1 MTADAQAAPEAS
13 ADPEFADDLETD
25 VSFGLEEINEVLA
38 ELIDGQAERSRRDAD
53 ILRLRLGVSGARPE
67 TLARIGARYDLAR
80 DRVRQLH
87 TRSVGQMLRETQL
100 SGSRLAA
107 FTRRYPL
114 RARDPA
120 LTRALLVETYAT
132 ETDLVGNE
140 LAYLKLRLAGH
151 PPEDAKRVAGY
162 VMQRI
167 MAWQKKT
174 NRRLAKLHDAGALAT
189 SQVNSWLGQVDWPG
203 GRAAAL
209 PIRSA
214 RTVDGDD
221 DGRGRF
227 YLDKV
232 GRDVRFD
239 SALQAR
245 LLQTLNASALVDT
258 FQEHPSAITFELEG
272 AEQVTYPTIAAR
284 FTDGRVALIDVQPLG
299 HVGFHVNRA
308 ASAAARAHAH
318 SNGWGWLVWTG
329 SHIGIPELLRRK
341 VDARLEARLQEL
353 LDRGP
358 VFWPAVRQLRDETGL
373 DLLDFTAL
381 VLRNEWRWDRA
392 PFLLR
397 PGDSAT
403 TTAALSAPPSP
414 RRQR

>member
-1 MTADAQAAPEAS
+1 MTADAQVARGAGAEL
-13 ADPEFADDLETD
+13 EFADDLEPE

-38 ELIDGQAERSRRDAD
+38 ELVEGQAERSRRDAD
-53 ILRLRLGVSGARPE
+53 ILGSRLGISGARPE
-67 TLARIGARYDLAR
+67 TLAQIGARYDLAR

-107 FTRRYPL
+107 FTRRYPVDT
-114 RARDPA
+114 RDPA
-120 LTRALLVETYAT
+120 LTRTLLVETYAT

-140 LAYLKLRLAGH
+140 LSYLKLRLAGH
-151 PPEDAKRVAGY
+151 APEDAKRVAGY

-174 NRRLAKLHDAGALAT
+174 NRRLAKLHETGPTAT
-189 SQVNSWLGQVDWPG
+189 SQVNSWLAQVDWPRG
-203 GRAAAL
+203 KPAAL
-209 PIRSA
+209 PLRSA
-214 RTVDGDD
+214 RTVDAGD

-245 LLQTLNASALVDT
+245 LLQTLNASELVQT
-258 FQEHPSAITFELEG
+258 FQESPSAVAVDGTER
-272 AEQVTYPTIAAR
+272 VHYPTLAAQ

-308 ASAAARAHAH
+308 AAAAARAHAH
-318 SNGWGWLVWTG
+318 GNGWGWLVWTG
-329 SHIGIPELLRRK
+329 SHIGIPELLHRK
-341 VDARLEARLQEL
+341 VPARTEKRLREQL
-353 LDRGP
+353 ASGP
-358 VFWPAVRQLRDETGL
+358 LFWPALRNVRDETGL
-373 DLLDFTAL
+373 DALDLIAL
-381 VLRNEWRWDRA
+381 VLRNDWRWDRA

-397 PGDSAT
+397 PVG
-403 TTAALSAPPSP
+403 
-414 RRQR
+414 